1 MTDGEDRTSRNNEAA
16 IRPETDRLL
25 CDVMLGTLAVYLR
38 LCDYDTAYA
47 GDRGVEAD
55 DRLVAIADEEDRR
68 LCTRDVELARR
79 VPGSLRLTERDVERQ
94 LSELR
99 ERGVELTVAETPTYC
114 GRCNGRL
121 IAVSPDADTP
131 EYAPDP
137 AAVDCWRCRVCDQ
150 VFWKGSHWERMRE
163 TIESS

>member
-1 MTDGEDRTSRNNEAA
+1 MTDRDGETSSEEKTAV
-16 IRPETDRLL
+16 RPETDRLL

-55 DRLVAIADEEDRR
+55 DRLVAMAEEENRR
-68 LCTRDVELARR
+68 LCTRDVELAGR
-79 VPGSLRLTERDVERQ
+79 VPGSLCLTERDIERQ

-99 ERGVELTVAETPTYC
+99 EMGVELTVAETPTYC

-121 IAVSPDADTP
+121 VAVAPDADTP

-137 AAVDCWRCRVCDQ
+137 AAVDCWRCQACGQ